1 MPDGKQLCG
10 EGACKQTHTELASL
24 TQLLPPHT
32 TSYNARAGKCVRTR
46 AYTFARMHTSQP
58 AREGSTELAIFLGP
72 TLWTT
77 SGSRSTTYASMLCP
91 SGWPV
96 YSSPAGPCPAKTAL
110 RPRYWVSGWPW
121 GSKIAIFG
129 LPATLGDMQQH
140 SKPQHPKTLK
150 SKYTKSATAYH
161 NNLPENLFKSK

>member
-24 TQLLPPHT
+24 TQTSAAPHNVIQR
-32 TSYNARAGKCVRTR
+32 TSRQVCTCAR
-46 AYTFARMHTSQP
+46 TFARMHTSQP

-77 SGSRSTTYASMLCP
+77 SGSRSTTYASMMCP